1 MKKNFN
7 SPWVVF
13 FWFYFVFYLNER
25 NKWQSA
31 SAAWPWH
38 QPESLFRSSLI
49 LFLWKKDF
57 RTKFMVPEIR
67 KIVITKSHV
76 RVKKIKRDI
85 LEWRSILK
93 PLRSRNNAI
102 WLANKTRSDF
112 ELRCR
117 ALLITQNYLWCWNL
131 ISFVQ
136 NLRFKV
142 KRVSKRYKIVRS
154 ENERTINQ
162 RNK

>member
-1 MKKNFN
+1 MNKQWCVFPMVILPALRMWQYRVNDHHYHAPQFKLF

-49 LFLWKKDF
+49 LFLWKEHFWK
-57 RTKFMVPEIR
+57 KFMVPVIEIVT

-85 LEWRSILK
+85 LEWRSIL
-93 PLRSRNNAI
+93 NHYAAEI
-102 WLANKTRSDF
+102 MQFDWLKKRAPTLNSDV
-112 ELRCR
+112 EH
-117 ALLITQNYLWCWNL
+117 Y
-131 ISFVQ
+131 
-136 NLRFKV
+136 
-142 KRVSKRYKIVRS
+142 
-154 ENERTINQ
+154 
-162 RNK
+162 